1 MTQRSRILALLGAFL
16 LGAVSVYVLS
26 SFVNLHSSGPTI
38 GNSCRIQVRADAV
51 GDFGVVTTSTEKSN
65 ILVGVL
71 AKIDSDWVV
80 VIRDEEEYWV
90 PRNVVVAIET
100 HIESK

>member
-1 MTQRSRILALLGAFL
+1 MLVGAFL
-16 LGAVSVYVLS
+16 LGAVGMYVFS
-26 SFVNLHSSGPTI
+26 DFVDLHSTGPGL

-51 GDFGVVTTSTEKSN
+51 GELGIVTTSTEKSN

-71 AKIDSDWVV
+71 AKVDSEWVV
-80 VIRDEEEYWV
+80 VIKHEEEYWV

-100 HIESK
+100 HADTR

>member
-1 MTQRSRILALLGAFL
+1 MPALLGVFL
-16 LGAVSVYVLS
+16 LGAVCMYVFLD
-26 SFVNLHSSGPTI
+26 FVDLHSTGPAL

-51 GDFGVVTTSTEKSN
+51 GDFGIVTTSTEKSN

-71 AKIDSDWVV
+71 AKVDSEWVV
-80 VIRDEEEYWV
+80 VIKNEEEYWV

-100 HIESK
+100 HTDSR